1 MPEKVKTVPTS
12 IRLPLDLH
20 QQLNRHC
27 AENTL
32 NKSQLI
38 IKILR
43 TYLDITHSDDLEYQL
58 RKKLKGE
65 IDNDS

>member
-1 MPEKVKTVPTS
+1 MPEKVKTVATS
-12 IRLPLDLH
+12 IRLPISLH
-20 QQLNRHC
+20 QELNRHC
-27 AENTL
+27 TANTL

-58 RKKLKGE
+58 RKKLKGD
-65 IDNDS
+65 IDND

>member
-1 MPEKVKTVPTS
+1 MPEKTVPTS
-12 IRLPLDLH
+12 IRLPISLH
-20 QQLNRHC
+20 QELNRHC
-27 AENTL
+27 EVNTL

-43 TYLDITHSDDLEYQL
+43 CYLDITHSDDLEYQM

-65 IDNDS
+65 VDNDS